1 MAVPQQPNPPQHPP
15 KIEYVDRPDLIETFV
30 DTIHNVTFDGATVR
44 AELAVTRF
52 DEGTGAAP
60 AVAKQYPACRLVL
73 RPDAAVDLFVRL
85 QRLIALMEQRGIVRR
100 EQPKPP
106 QAEKAPDAL
115 ENPLGTAGAKAPAPK
130 H

>member
-1 MAVPQQPNPPQHPP
+1 MAVPQQPRT
-15 KIEYVDRPDLIETFV
+15 EYIDRPDLAETFV
-30 DTIHNVTFDGATVR
+30 DNIRHVTFDGATVR

-52 DEGTGAAP
+52 EESASSTP
-60 AVAKQYPACRLVL
+60 ALARQYPACRLVL

-100 EQPKPP
+100 EQPKAPP
-106 QAEKAPDAL
+106 AEKAPDAL
-115 ENPLGTAGAKAPAPK
+115 ENPLGSGAARPPAPT

>member
-1 MAVPQQPNPPQHPP
+1 MAVPQQPNPPQQQP
-15 KIEYVDRPDLIETFV
+15 KIEYVDRPDLTETFV

-52 DEGTGAAP
+52 DDVGGAAP
-60 AVAKQYPACRLVL
+60 AVSRQYPACRLVL

-100 EQPKPP
+100 EQPKAPP
-106 QAEKAPDAL
+106 AEKAPDAL
-115 ENPLGTAGAKAPAPK
+115 ENPLGSAGAKPK

>member
-1 MAVPQQPNPPQHPP
+1 MAVDHQPKNAPQQP
-15 KIEYVDRPDLIETFV
+15 KTEYIDRPDLAETFV
-30 DTIHNVTFDGATVR
+30 DNIRHVTFDGATVR

-52 DEGTGAAP
+52 EEFTPPTP
-60 AVAKQYPACRLVL
+60 AVAKQYPVSRLVL

-100 EQPKPP
+100 EQPK
-106 QAEKAPDAL
+106 QEKPSDAL
-115 ENPLGTAGAKAPAPK
+115 ENPLGAAPKAPGGK

>member
-1 MAVPQQPNPPQHPP
+1 MAVAQPPKTPQQP

-30 DTIHNVTFDGATVR
+30 DTIHNLTFDGATVR

-52 DEGTGAAP
+52 DDASGAAP

-100 EQPKPP
+100 EQPKAPP

-115 ENPLGTAGAKAPAPK
+115 ENPLGTAGAKTPGAK